1 METIVVGFDGSE
13 HGLRALER
21 AAQLARGG
29 ATIRVVSAVDV
40 TRFSRSGGTSAVDP
54 ADAEERAKALE
65 QARTL
70 LASHGV
76 QADFVEGTGD
86 PADVLCLD
94 AEETGADLIVVGTRG
109 LSSAKRWLVGSVS
122 TKVVQHAP
130 CDVLVVR

>member
-54 ADAEERAKALE
+54 AEADERTKALE
-65 QARTL
+65 EARTY
-70 LASHGV
+70 LASQGV